1 MRLPTTLLL
10 SAACALSAAAS
21 ELTVDRRTVTMDD
34 RLSIS
39 LVLDGPFAELDD
51 VDIPLQNLTI
61 ESGPSSRSEFA
72 WVNGTSSYRRV
83 LAYVARAKAPGAALV
98 GPLVLHGKNG
108 AVETLPPLS
117 VQVMPDITS
126 GSDDPLTIVREL
138 VSTHR
143 DPIFVVVSV
152 SRTEAF
158 VGEPII
164 VTWTLY
170 NATSVQRFGLDEL
183 PRLDDFWVEEIPLR
197 DPTPETV
204 MLGELQVQ
212 RVPIRRAALYPL
224 RPGTLTIGSLGI
236 TAEAVHRLGMD
247 RFGIPLE
254 GMLTEI
260 DRRSPQLVID
270 ARPLPPGPDVSA
282 VGDVTLAC
290 DPLPKTS
297 SGPVAV
303 TATMTGRANLRGA
316 IAPAFEHPVDG
327 NVQRVDAGVSI
338 DRRSDDV
345 VMTRRWRYLIFPA
358 RSGRLTIPPL
368 AVRVLTPAGERRVL
382 RCNAQTIDAAASA
395 PAVSAGVTVPG
406 VATGGRAREVWPWLA
421 GGVVVLLMLGAA
433 ARRMGQSRARRA
445 EVQAILRREPAE
457 TRQAMQ
463 AWLAAAGLDAG
474 AVLVE
479 RSDRGDALR
488 ALSSLLDSAERDRIM
503 FSAAEARRRI
513 AEVVETCSGQARMAQ
528 SLKQSSSQEQ
538 EKTR

>member
-1 MRLPTTLLL
+1 
-10 SAACALSAAAS
+10 
-21 ELTVDRRTVTMDD
+21 MDD

-39 LVLDGPFAELDD
+39 LVLDGPFAGLDE
-51 VDIPLQNLTI
+51 VEIPLQNLTI
-61 ESGPSSRSEFA
+61 EGGPSSRVEYS

-83 LAYVARAKAPGAALV
+83 LGYVARAKAPGAALV
-98 GPLVLHGKNG
+98 GPLVLHGKNS

-126 GSDDPLTIVREL
+126 GSNDPLTIVREL
-138 VSTHR
+138 LSTHR
-143 DPIFVVVSV
+143 DPIFIVVST
-152 SRTEAF
+152 SKTEAF

-170 NATSVQRFGLDEL
+170 NATPVQRVGLEEL
-183 PRLDDFWVEEIPLR
+183 PRLEDFWVEEIPLR

-204 MLGELQVQ
+204 TLDEAQVQ
-212 RVPIRRAALYPL
+212 RVPVRRAALYPL
-224 RPGTLTIGSLGI
+224 RAGTLTIGSLGI
-236 TAEAVHRLGMD
+236 TAETVRRIGMD

-254 GMLTEI
+254 GLLTEI
-260 DRRSPQLVID
+260 DRRSPQIVID

-297 SGPVAV
+297 SGPVTV
-303 TATMTGRANLRGA
+303 TAAMAGRANLRGA
-316 IAPAFEHPVDG
+316 VAPAFEHPLDG

-338 DRRSDDV
+338 DRLSDEV

-368 AVRVLTPAGERRVL
+368 TVSVLTPAGERRTL
-382 RCNAQTIDAAASA
+382 RCAAQTIDATASIPAASA
-395 PAVSAGVTVPG
+395 RAAVPG
-406 VATGGRAREVWPWLA
+406 AATGVRAREVWPWLA
-421 GGVVVLLMLGAA
+421 GGVVALLLLWAA
-433 ARRMGQSRARRA
+433 TQRMGRARARRA
-445 EVQAILRREPAE
+445 QVQAILRPDPAE
-457 TRQAMQ
+457 TRQALH
-463 AWLAAAGLDAG
+463 AWLFAAGLDPA

-488 ALSSLLDSAERDRIM
+488 ALNSLLDSAERDRI
-503 FSAAEARRRI
+503 SVSSSEARRRI
-513 AEVVETCSGQARMAQ
+513 ADVVETCSGHARMAQ
-528 SLKQSSSQEQ
+528 SLKQPSSQEQ